1 MAEMREV
8 FGETMITMGE
18 RNPSIMVLEADLMR
32 ANGTGAF
39 AKRFPD
45 RSINLGVAEAN
56 MVGVAAGLSAM
67 GKIPFA
73 CTFAA
78 FAGRRDFDQFF
89 ISANYARLN
98 VKLVGTDP
106 GILAAINGGTHM
118 PFEDIGLMRTIPHL
132 VVVDPCDGASLRK
145 LLPQIAAH
153 KGSVYLR
160 LNRKDTPATY
170 SDDEEFTLGKAKV
183 VSDGTDIALFAS
195 GAVMVPEAKEAAR
208 MLKAEGISAA
218 VLDFHTIKPIDSE
231 AILSFARKTRC
242 ILTCENHQIVNGLGS
257 AVAEV
262 LGENLPT
269 LMGRV
274 GVNEEFGQVG
284 DVTYLIKAYHLDA
297 ESIKVK
303 AKSLLGGK

>member
-1 MAEMREV
+1 V
-8 FGETMITMGE
+8 FAETMVQLGE
-18 RNPSIMVLEADLMR
+18 KDPSIMVLEADLMR

-73 CTFAA
+73 CTFAS

-106 GILAAINGGTHM
+106 GVLAGFNGGTHM
-118 PFEDIGLMRTIPHL
+118 PFEDIGLMRTIPRL
-132 VVVDPCDGASLRK
+132 VVVDPCDGASLRT

-160 LNRKDTPATY
+160 LNRKDTPVTY
-170 SDDEEFTLGKAKV
+170 PDTEEFTLGKAKV
-183 VSDGTDIALFAS
+183 IQEGKDIAIFAS
-195 GAVMVPEAKEAAR
+195 GAICVPEAKIALDLLADD
-208 MLKAEGISAA
+208 GISAA
-218 VLDFHTIKPIDSE
+218 LIDVHTIKPIDAE
-231 AILSFARKTRC
+231 TVITWAKKTTC
-242 ILTCENHQIVNGLGS
+242 VLTCENHQVINGLGS

-262 LGENLPT
+262 LGENCPT
-269 LMGRV
+269 KMARLGIYD
-274 GVNEEFGQVG
+274 EFGQVG
-284 DVTYLIKAYHLDA
+284 EVGWLVKAYHLDA
-297 ESIKVK
+297 ESIAAK
-303 AKSLLGGK
+303 AKRLLGK